1 MLQSIYIENFKALR
15 KADFVLSNLTLLAG
29 LNSMGKSTLIQ
40 ALLLIRQSY
49 DQNPDFSK
57 GLMLNSSRYINLG
70 LGKDI
75 LSNDAENE
83 IIKFYLNWDDNTYFN
98 FEFGYNSSSNVQ
110 PINKPFP
117 TCNDD
122 EIHNKA
128 LFSNRF
134 QYLSAERMSPRSTFP
149 VDPFEINTQNSLG
162 KLGQFTV
169 HFIAENQLKPLT
181 NKLLAHPKAKADTL
195 LSNIDA
201 WMSEIT
207 PGVRI
212 TAKVIEEVNQASLHF
227 EFETRHGYT
236 EKFRPENVGFGLT
249 YVLPVITAV
258 LASQPNDL
266 LLIENPEAH
275 LHPAGQSVI
284 GRLISLAAQSGV
296 QIIAETHSDHFLNGV
311 RVAVK
316 NKLID
321 SENISIYYLQRNKE
335 NPEYL
340 IDTMQPFID
349 ENGRLDEWPDGFF
362 DEWDKQ
368 IDELLK

>member
-1 MLQSIYIENFKALR
+1 MLQFIHVENFKVLR
-15 KADFVLSNLTLLAG
+15 KADFILSNLTLLAG

-40 ALLLIRQSY
+40 SLLLIRQSY
-49 DQNPDFSK
+49 EQNPDISQ
-57 GLMLNSSRYINLG
+57 GLMLNSARYINLG

-83 IIKFYLNWDDNTYFN
+83 IFKFYLKWDDNVYFN
-98 FEFGYNSSSNVQ
+98 LEFGYKSASNVQ
-110 PINKPFP
+110 PINPPFP
-117 TCNDD
+117 SCNDD
-122 EIHNKA
+122 DIFDKA

-134 QYLSAERMSPRSTFP
+134 QYLSAERLSPRSTFP
-149 VDPFEINTQNSLG
+149 VDPFEINTRNSLG
-162 KLGQFTV
+162 QLGQYTV
-169 HFIAENQLKPLT
+169 HFIAANQQKPLA
-181 NKLLAHPKAKADTL
+181 NKLLFHPKAKADTL

-227 EFETRHGYT
+227 EFETKHGYT

-249 YVLPVITAV
+249 YVLPVVTAV
-258 LASQPNDL
+258 LASEPGDL

-275 LHPAGQSVI
+275 LHPQGQSVI
-284 GRLISLAAQSGV
+284 GRLIAVAAQSGV
-296 QIIAETHSDHFLNGV
+296 QIITETHSDHFLNGI

-316 NKLID
+316 NKIID
-321 SENISIYYLQRNKE
+321 KENISIYYLQRNKN
-335 NPEYL
+335 NPEYV
-340 IDTMQPFID
+340 IETKQPFID
-349 ENGRLDEWPDGFF
+349 ENGRLDEWPEGFF

>member
-1 MLQSIYIENFKALR
+1 MLQSIHIENFKVLR
-15 KADFVLSNLTLLAG
+15 RADFVLSNLTLLAG

-40 ALLLIRQSY
+40 TLLLIRQSY
-49 DQNPDFSK
+49 EQNSDFSK

-83 IIKFYLNWDDNTYFN
+83 IFKFYLNWDDNVYFN
-98 FEFGYNSSSNVQ
+98 LEFEYKSSSNVQ
-110 PINKPFP
+110 PVIKPFP
-117 TCNDD
+117 SCNDD
-122 EIHNKA
+122 HIFNKA

-134 QYLSAERMSPRSTFP
+134 QYLSAERLSPRSTFP
-149 VDPFEINTQNSLG
+149 VDPFEINTQHSLG
-162 KLGQFTV
+162 RLGQFTV

-181 NKLLAHPKAKADTL
+181 NKALAHPKAKADTL
-195 LSNIDA
+195 LSSIEA

-212 TAKVIEEVNQASLHF
+212 TAKVIGEVNQASLHF

-258 LASQPNDL
+258 LASEPDDL

-275 LHPAGQSVI
+275 LHPAGQSAI
-284 GRLISLAAQSGV
+284 GRLMAIAAQSGV
-296 QIIAETHSDHFLNGV
+296 QIITETHSDHFLNGV

-316 NKLID
+316 NKTIN
-321 SENISIYYLQRNKE
+321 SENISIYYLQKSKDNL
-335 NPEYL
+335 EYV
-340 IDTMQPFID
+340 IETKQPFID
-349 ENGRLDEWPDGFF
+349 ENGRLDEWPEGFF